1 MAVQTN
7 LKRTEARQKE
17 NFSFKISGFYFA
29 ISRIILIFAVGI
41 ESHYCE
47 DFHIFDG

>member
-1 MAVQTN
+1 VQTK
-7 LKRTEARQKE
+7 LKSTEARQKE
-17 NFSFKISGFYFA
+17 NLSFKISGFNFA

>member
-1 MAVQTN
+1 MQTN
-7 LKRTEARQKE
+7 LKRTEARLKE
-17 NFSFKISGFYFA
+17 NLSFKISGFYFA
-29 ISRIILIFAVGI
+29 IPRFILIFAVGI